1 MWSLLKKIPS
11 TLVLSAL
18 MYGCGGASSV
28 DGPAMLTVSLNYPLP
43 NGSSWE
49 KSTISASVTGL
60 QGQQLV
66 CGWGTSGAPEGFSI
80 NPTTCDI
87 GIDGALGGNNQL
99 SIVYGAK
106 GYSTV
111 SKMVNIKIDGP
122 QLSYKAFDSNLLSD
136 KIQWLVPVSA
146 DAGKPVLS
154 NYNASPGDTVT
165 FKTSGSFPPGI
176 SVDSQGQI
184 VGTSTNSG
192 GFYESRIWAEIKR
205 GDRILTVKPFSLG
218 RIQIASPFIS
228 YADMSIKVS
237 DTTARATPTVTG
249 LLPTDSYSF
258 EKYSGI
264 WYGCPQTSTAPPTYG
279 QDGYV
284 DAVSGAARPI
294 AITAGSY
301 CIPVA
306 IVVTRN
312 GQTAKFPNQL
322 MAKIQ

>member
-1 MWSLLKKIPS
+1 VHQIRNEGPGGVREFSGLSLLMNRLLDI
-11 TLVLSAL
+11 AL
-18 MYGCGGASSV
+18 IA
-28 DGPAMLTVSLNYPLP
+28 A
-43 NGSSWE
+43 
-49 KSTISASVTGL
+49 
-60 QGQQLV
+60 
-66 CGWGTSGAPEGFSI
+66 
-80 NPTTCDI
+80 
-87 GIDGALGGNNQL
+87 
-99 SIVYGAK
+99 
-106 GYSTV
+106 
-111 SKMVNIKIDGP
+111 
-122 QLSYKAFDSNLLSD
+122 LLS
-136 KIQWLVPVSA
+136 LP
-146 DAGKPVLS
+146 
-154 NYNASPGDTVT
+154 
-165 FKTSGSFPPGI
+165 
-176 SVDSQGQI
+176 
-184 VGTSTNSG
+184 
-192 GFYESRIWAEIKR
+192 WAEIKR

-237 DTTARATPTVTG
+237 DPNARATPTVTG

-258 EKYSGI
+258 EKYSDI
-264 WYGCPQTSTAPPTYG
+264 WYGCPQTSTTPPTYG